1 VHKSQGSGFEK
12 VFFIMPSKGAILSRE
27 LLYTALTRQEKKIII
42 LHQGDFRDFIRL
54 ASTDAS
60 STARRF
66 TDLFHLPEVKQ
77 LKQKWYDG
85 RYVNISERGEPMLS
99 KNEVIIANCLNKYK
113 KQITYAYEDKLK
125 LDSSGR
131 TIKPDFTIENLASNK
146 RFYWEH
152 LGMMTK
158 TDYRE
163 KWEKKLAGY
172 KNDGFVLLSEATPN
186 DEKILILTEEN
197 PNGGINSQEIDEL
210 VRKFILEV

>member
-1 VHKSQGSGFEK
+1 
-12 VFFIMPSKGAILSRE
+12 MPSKGAILSRE
-27 LLYTALTRQEKKIII
+27 LLYTALTRQVKKIII
-42 LHQGDFRDFIRL
+42 LHQGNFTDFIRL

-66 TDLFHLPEVKQ
+66 TDLFNLPEIKQ
-77 LKQKWYDG
+77 WKQKWYDT

-125 LDSSGR
+125 LDNSER
-131 TIKPDFTIENLASNK
+131 TIKPDFTIDSLVTGK

-163 KWEKKLAGY
+163 KWQKKLQGY
-172 KNDGFVLLSEATPN
+172 LDDGFVVYKEGETN
-186 DEKILILTEEN
+186 DSDRILIITEEN
-197 PNGGINSQEIDEL
+197 PNGGINSQAIDQL
-210 VRKFILEV
+210 VRKAILEE